1 MAEGKTSTGFAYV
14 VDEDVNDD
22 MELLEG
28 FIALD
33 NGDMTSLPQCITSLL
48 GAEQKKALYE
58 SIRDENG
65 RVRVDAVE
73 EAINEIMTAV
83 SEDAE
88 GKNS

>member
-48 GAEQKKALYE
+48 GSEQKKALYDHCRNE
-58 SIRDENG
+58 KTG
-65 RVRVDAVE
+65 RVSSKKVIAEVG
-73 EAINEIMTAV
+73 EILKDV
-83 SEDAE
+83 QSEV
-88 GKNS
+88 KN

>member
-48 GAEQKKALYE
+48 GAEQKKALYDHCRNE
-58 SIRDENG
+58 KTG
-65 RVRVDAVE
+65 RVSSKKVIAEVG
-73 EAINEIMTAV
+73 EILKDV
-83 SEDAE
+83 QSEV
-88 GKNS
+88 KN

>member
-1 MAEGKTSTGFAYV
+1 MAEGKTSTGFVYV

-48 GAEQKKALYE
+48 GAEQKKALYDHCRNE
-58 SIRDENG
+58 KTG
-65 RVRVDAVE
+65 RVSSKKVIAEVG
-73 EAINEIMTAV
+73 EILKDV
-83 SEDAE
+83 QSEV
-88 GKNS
+88 KN

>member
-1 MAEGKTSTGFAYV
+1 MKGKLSNGFKYE
-14 VDEDVNDD
+14 VDVDVFND
-22 MELLEG
+22 MELIEAIAASEGDDPLRIVEVLER
-28 FIALD
+28 I
-33 NGDMTSLPQCITSLL
+33 L
-48 GAEQKKALYE
+48 GKEQKKALYD

-83 SEDAE
+83 SEDSE